1 MNEPDS
7 TTVNL
12 FGGFDVDDAEHVDRL
27 RRKLAER
34 MPGYVIVEIDP
45 DLGVATVARR
55 ERRAGPSG
63 VDTVA
68 PGAKPADLDHAL
80 GRLHA
85 GARLVRHDPPSNRVW
100 WSVLDPVVEATR
112 AIVARCLLVAEWDVE
127 LSVGFDDT
135 GQLNKVELVRLPVQQ
150 EDKLTSGLARAART
164 IGHSGWRVSFD
175 GKNNTALLRAGPRLM
190 LPERAA
196 VQWDQIASR
205 GWGWLPF
212 GTDGYKRTLAADLET
227 NPHLLVSGITGS
239 GKTITVTTLVGCAL
253 ASGCELV
260 VCDPVKGGPD
270 FRWLRPFVR
279 DGGWGCESFD
289 DAAQVLHDV
298 YDEVRRRQQL
308 IVSHDATKWSELPD
322 RVREAERVRP
332 VLVVVDELTSL
343 AAPEPV
349 PKGLPKDDE
358 LVVEAFALNAAK
370 ARCFAFTSKIAR
382 EARSAGVHLIA
393 ATQRFAIGDIGQGAG
408 TLRAQLGCRLLL
420 GEASST
426 EIGMAFV
433 FPGRA
438 EAAYRDAHQTAP
450 DDDDDES
457 GVEAVK
463 RPGRGIAEITG
474 AGHHAF
480 QGWFAS
486 TAEWLTFLDTRGVA
500 RHGGDGRPRLDTAD
514 GRTVVHGGAATP
526 DLSVLDNL

>member
-1 MNEPDS
+1 MTDTPDT

-12 FGGFDVDDAEHVDRL
+12 FPGFDVDDPDHVDRL
-27 RRKLAER
+27 RRKLSQR
-34 MPGYVIVEIDP
+34 LPGYVIVELDS

-55 ERRAGPSG
+55 EQRSGPSG
-63 VDTVA
+63 VATVA
-68 PGAKPADLDHAL
+68 AGSKPADLDHAL
-80 GRLHA
+80 GNLHD
-85 GARLVRHDPPSNRVW
+85 GARLVRHDPPSNRAW
-100 WSVLDPVVEATR
+100 WSVLDPVTEATR
-112 AIVARCLLVAEWDVE
+112 AIVARILLVAPWDLE
-127 LSVGFDDT
+127 LSVGFDDDGAEVNRVT
-135 GQLNKVELVRLPVQQ
+135 ISRLPVQQ
-150 EDKLTSGLARAART
+150 QDKLLNGMELAART
-164 IGHSGWRVSFD
+164 IGHSGWRVRYD
-175 GKNNTALLRAGPRLM
+175 GTKNTASLVAGPRLM
-190 LPERAA
+190 LPERAG

-212 GTDGYKRTLAADLET
+212 GTDGYGRPLAADLEA

-308 IVSHDATKWSELPD
+308 IVSHDVTKWSELPD
-322 RVREAERVRP
+322 RVRDAEQVRP

-358 LVVEAFALNAAK
+358 LVVEAVALNAAK

-450 DDDDDES
+450 EDEDDES

-474 AGHHAF
+474 SGHHAF
-480 QGWFAS
+480 QGWFADTS
-486 TAEWLTFLDTRGVA
+486 DWLAFLDSRGVE
-500 RHGGDGRPRLDTAD
+500 RHDGDRRPRLDD
-514 GRTVVHGGAATP
+514 GDGGSSG
-526 DLSVLDNL
+526 DVLDDI